1 MSEDSKKKRF
11 LVLDVI
17 PPNVFKDEA
26 EKNLKEMMS
35 LIDTYGG
42 ATVVQIIQ
50 RRATPDGHTYIGKGK
65 AIEVTEIVGEQKIDV
80 VVLND
85 VVKSGQLFNLTEMFW
100 KVNHQIEVWDRV
112 DLILHIFDKHAHT
125 AEAKLQIELAK
136 MRHMG
141 PRMYGLGGTVLSR
154 QGGGI
159 GTRGIGE
166 TNVEL
171 MKRHWRGEMKKVEIE
186 LERHQTER
194 QRQIDRRKEVGLET
208 VSIVGYTNAGKS
220 TLFNLLTK
228 KKKKAANVL
237 FATLDATVGKVWMH
251 GLNKEILFSDTIG
264 FIQNLPP
271 KLIKAFKST
280 LMEAQ
285 DAELLLHVI
294 DASDV
299 KMDEKIRVVE
309 DILEQL
315 DMADKKVLY
324 VFNKI
329 DMLTK
334 PELVSLLE
342 RFDEKGPVLI
352 SAEELVGLDYL
363 QEKIEAALRS

>member
-1 MSEDSKKKRF
+1 MADAAKKRF
-11 LVLDVI
+11 IVLDVV
-17 PPNVFKDEA
+17 PPNVVKVEA
-26 EKNLKEMMS
+26 EKNLQEMMS

-65 AIEVTEIVGEQKIDV
+65 AQEVTDIVAEQKIDV

-85 VVKSGQLFNLTEMFW
+85 VVKSGQLFNLTQMFW

-112 DLILHIFDKHAHT
+112 DLILHIFDKQAHT

-141 PRMYGLGGTVLSR
+141 PRIFGLGGTVLSR

-159 GTRGIGE
+159 GTRGLGE
-166 TNVEL
+166 TNTEL
-171 MKRHWRGEMKKVEIE
+171 MKRHWRGEMKKVEVE
-186 LERHQTER
+186 LNRLAQER
-194 QRQIDRRKEVGLET
+194 QRQIDRRKEVGLQT

-228 KKKKAANVL
+228 KKKKAADVL
-237 FATLDATVGKVWMH
+237 FATLDATVGKVWVQ
-251 GLNKEILFSDTIG
+251 GLNREILFSDTIG

-271 KLIKAFKST
+271 KLIQAFKST

-294 DASDV
+294 DASDP
-299 KMDEKIRVVE
+299 KMDEKMMVVE

-315 DMADKKVLY
+315 HMLDKKVIY

-329 DMLTK
+329 DMLSK
-334 PELVSLLE
+334 PEIVALLE
-342 RFDEKGPVLI
+342 RFDEKDPVFI
-352 SAEELVGLDYL
+352 SAEDLVGLDYL
-363 QEKIEAALRS
+363 MEQIQEALHN